1 MIRDLTLSLEKRL
14 LNAIGN
20 SDYNASSVVLEEIL
34 FEGRLDEITQP
45 LHRLIDHEPDLRV
58 RDHVA
63 FFLSIEPIYCS
74 LEVPSYALLN
84 IVKDSRDR
92 YHAAQDLFEYVR
104 ELVDSRDPLFNQK
117 TLRIEKTAA
126 TAYSVITPEILYQ
139 RIQEMEDCMVLCTMP
154 PALHKGKP
162 KYHIGMLLNTKYGES
177 IIRSFPTIDNQ
188 PIVGETVWKE
198 IEAALLEVGFDP
210 KYREIP
216 YEDWY
221 DHVKSLENSE
231 PKKKSKYDQ
240 QSEREIGLLRLLVTV
255 EEAIEKNI
263 SSSSPE
269 NASLLKHNLKLMK
282 NLQTRHFN
290 NELIEMISFVG
301 KRESLEPILEILIQT
316 RDPQIENILNVF
328 LESKDRLIRDIA
340 ARGLAKLNALESPL
354 STGDPAQLG
363 FIAISE
369 LLAASQKTS
378 ATRRVARSA
387 IPLLA
392 KSKSS
397 VARRDLV
404 KVLVQLFDS
413 ETQEIFFNLLSD
425 PNEEVGLE
433 VLSQISKLPS
443 QLTRGI
449 LRAALESPHEQI
461 ALKAERTLLDFEI

>member
-1 MIRDLTLSLEKRL
+1 M
-14 LNAIGN
+14 
-20 SDYNASSVVLEEIL
+20 
-34 FEGRLDEITQP
+34 
-45 LHRLIDHEPDLRV
+45 
-58 RDHVA
+58 
-63 FFLSIEPIYCS
+63 
-74 LEVPSYALLN
+74 
-84 IVKDSRDR
+84 
-92 YHAAQDLFEYVR
+92 
-104 ELVDSRDPLFNQK
+104 
-117 TLRIEKTAA
+117 
-126 TAYSVITPEILYQ
+126 
-139 RIQEMEDCMVLCTMP
+139 
-154 PALHKGKP
+154 
-162 KYHIGMLLNTKYGES
+162 
-177 IIRSFPTIDNQ
+177 
-188 PIVGETVWKE
+188 
-198 IEAALLEVGFDP
+198 
-210 KYREIP
+210 
-216 YEDWY
+216 
-221 DHVKSLENSE
+221 KSLENSE

-301 KRESLEPILEILIQT
+301 NRESLEPILEILIQT

-397 VARRDLV
+397 VARKDLV

-461 ALKAERTLLDFEI
+461 ALKAERTL